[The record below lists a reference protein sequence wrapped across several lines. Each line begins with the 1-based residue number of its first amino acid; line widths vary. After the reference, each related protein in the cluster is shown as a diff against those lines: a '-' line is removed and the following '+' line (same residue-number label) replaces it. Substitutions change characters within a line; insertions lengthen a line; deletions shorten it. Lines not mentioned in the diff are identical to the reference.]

1 MISIYKQ
8 SKKMNTVKR
17 QVLAAFIVIY
27 PVISECIAAQSGK
40 PATSYTREINRLE
53 YRRLDFADSAD
64 YRDAAKGFIASPG
77 DILLNAQG
85 TPAASLKQYDF
96 IQGEAPATVNPA
108 LWRHAGLNTARGLF
122 QVADGVYQV
131 RGIDLTNITFI
142 RTQTGYLVIDPL
154 TGVEATKAARE
165 LVGRHVGERPIVAII
180 STHSH
185 VDHFGGIAGLV
196 EQEDIRLG
204 KVKYIAPKGF
214 YEEAVSE
221 NVFLGNAMG
230 RRGGY
235 QFALAAPADSTGRV
249 DNGLGKFYAGRYSPA
264 SLWKPNVTVDHTGQ
278 RINVDGVELVFQYT
292 PDTEAPAELMLF
304 YPAKKIFF
312 VAELGSRTLHNILP
326 PRGVKVR
333 DARAW
338 AGYLDEAVRLFGNE
352 TEIVVP
358 AHTWPFFGRERSLNF
373 LEKQRDLY
381 KYIHDRTLHL
391 ANRGLNQ
398 EEIAATVK
406 LPESLDREWF
416 NQDFYGTVKHNV
428 KAVYQYYIGWF
439 DGHPANYDRL
449 TPKEEAIR
457 YVEWFGGEQA
467 ALEKARSSYAK
478 GDYRWVVQALKWVV
492 FANSNH
498 TEARNLQADAF
509 EQLAYQ
515 SRSSIWRNMYLTA
528 AIELRSGNITQ
539 NIHSRTIAYIKD
551 LTADDLFTYLSIAID
566 GEKADGKEFAFRFTI
581 PDEQSS
587 YYVILKNGVLHHRP
601 SDGKEQVQLAL
612 SIPKSKLVAFIA
624 EPQKLSE
631 IFMPDDVKAGSL
643 HALDAFAPLITNFD
657 VNWNIITR

>member
-1 MISIYKQ
+1 
-8 SKKMNTVKR
+8 MNTIKR
-17 QVLAAFIVIY
+17 QALTAFITTICLVA
-27 PVISECIAAQSGK
+27 PECIIAQPGK
-40 PATSYTREINRLE
+40 PATSYTQEINRTE

-64 YRDAAKGFIASPG
+64 YRDAVRGFIASPG
-77 DILLNAQG
+77 DVILNAEG
-85 TPAASLKQYDF
+85 AAAASLKQYDF
-96 IQGEAPATVNPA
+96 VQGEAPSTVNPA
-108 LWRHAGLNTARGLF
+108 LWRHAGLNTTQGLF
-122 QVADGVYQV
+122 QIADGVYQV

-142 RTQTGYLVIDPL
+142 RTLTGYLVIDPL
-154 TGVEATKAARE
+154 TNTEATRTARE
-165 LVGRHVGERPIVAII
+165 LIYSYVGERPIVAII

-196 EQEDIRLG
+196 EHEDVRSG
-204 KVKYIAPKGF
+204 KVSYIAPAGF

-249 DNGLGKFYAGRYSPA
+249 DNGLGKFYAGQYSPA
-264 SLWKPNVTVDHTGQ
+264 SLWEPNITIDHSGQ
-278 RINVDGVELVFQYT
+278 TLNVDGVELVFQYT

-338 AGYLDEAVRLFGNE
+338 AGYLDEAIRLFGSE

-398 EEIAATVK
+398 EEIADAVR

-449 TPKEEAIR
+449 TPREEAVR

-492 FANSNH
+492 FANSDH

-528 AIELRSGNITQ
+528 AIELRNGNVTR
-539 NIHSRTIAYIKD
+539 NLRSRTIAYIKD
-551 LTADDLFTYLSIAID
+551 LTTDDLFTYLSIAVD
-566 GEKADGKEFAFRFTI
+566 SEKADGIEFTFRFDVS
-581 PDEQSS
+581 DEKSS
-587 YYVILKNGVLHHRP
+587 YYVVLKNGVLHHRL
-601 SDGKEQVQLAL
+601 SDGMEQVQLSL
-612 SIPKSKLVAFIA
+612 SIPKSKLVAFIS
-624 EPQKLSE
+624 EPQKLNE
-631 IFMPDDVKAGSL
+631 IFTPGDVKAGSL
-643 HALDAFAPLITNFD
+643 HTLETFAPLITNFNI
-657 VNWNIITR
+657 NWNIVTR